1 MYCVVL
7 HDYRI
12 VWYCALLLDVKM
24 ILIVKVRGA
33 TDLMIADIKVE
44 DDCEHVLVDAKE
56 RDSEQEEKK
65 DKDSGDDLT

>member
-1 MYCVVL
+1 
-7 HDYRI
+7 
-12 VWYCALLLDVKM
+12 M

-65 DKDSGDDLT
+65 DKDSGDDLTW